1 MRLAAQ
7 VRAPFDDLRGVFEK
21 RGTRDRAV
29 KVTAAPTFGKRWLP
43 PRIPRFL
50 ALYPDVTIEIEAS
63 VDLRSIEGREFDVGV
78 RSGYGQWPGL
88 IAHELVPVVP
98 RTHAVAVARKV
109 ARRHRARRG
118 PAACAAAA
126 WEAAW
131 QDWFKAAGIGD
142 WSSARRLRM
151 SFETQDVLADVAQ
164 TGVGVALLSPFIFRE
179 EITAKRLICPVG
191 PTLPGPENFYVVY
204 DPARRDPA
212 RDLFIGWLRAT
223 VAAEMALPPPNGIP
237 QWRRRRRGVG
247 AQALGATRLST
258 RRIFTKTFRRK
269 RLSTFVPSR
278 LPIAKI
284 LIAELRR
291 SSAKLRCAAVICLPT
306 ESCAAMSL
314 DHSVAAGAGLSKAST
329 VGALTNR
336 NAPSCERLD
345 DDLRP
350 RAPGDGGSGRA

>member
-1 MRLAAQ
+1 MPPLEWLRGFEACARLASFSRAAEEIGISQAAMSLRIRDLEARLGARLFHRTRPRVSLTREGVRLAAQ
-7 VRAPFDDLRGVFEK
+7 VRVPFDDLRGVFEK

-88 IAHELVPVVP
+88 IAHELVPVYRAP
-98 RTHAVAVARKV
+98 MLSPSLAKSLGGIAR
-109 ARRHRARRG
+109 AEDLLRA
-118 PAACAAAA
+118 PLL

-204 DPARRDPA
+204 DPSRRDSA

-223 VAAEMALPPPNGIP
+223 VAAEMALPPANGIP
-237 QWRRRRRGVG
+237 VAPAKARRRVRR
-247 AQALGATRLST
+247 R
-258 RRIFTKTFRRK
+258 
-269 RLSTFVPSR
+269 
-278 LPIAKI
+278 
-284 LIAELRR
+284 
-291 SSAKLRCAAVICLPT
+291 
-306 ESCAAMSL
+306 
-314 DHSVAAGAGLSKAST
+314 
-329 VGALTNR
+329 
-336 NAPSCERLD
+336 
-345 DDLRP
+345 
-350 RAPGDGGSGRA
+350 

>member
-1 MRLAAQ
+1 MPPLEWLRGFEACARLASFSRAAEEIGITQAAMSLRIRDLEARLGARLFHRTRPRVSLTREGVRLAAQ
-7 VRAPFDDLRGVFEK
+7 VRAPFEDLRGVFEK

-63 VDLRSIEGREFDVGV
+63 VDLRSIEGREFNVGV

-88 IAHELVPVVP
+88 IAHELVPVY
-98 RTHAVAVARKV
+98 
-109 ARRHRARRG
+109 RAPMLSPLLAKSLGGISRAEDLLRA
-118 PAACAAAA
+118 PLL

-164 TGVGVALLSPFIFRE
+164 TGAGVALLSPFIFRD

-204 DPARRDPA
+204 DPSRRDSA

-237 QWRRRRRGVG
+237 IAQMKTRRPVRRR
-247 AQALGATRLST
+247 
-258 RRIFTKTFRRK
+258 
-269 RLSTFVPSR
+269 
-278 LPIAKI
+278 
-284 LIAELRR
+284 
-291 SSAKLRCAAVICLPT
+291 
-306 ESCAAMSL
+306 
-314 DHSVAAGAGLSKAST
+314 
-329 VGALTNR
+329 
-336 NAPSCERLD
+336 
-345 DDLRP
+345 
-350 RAPGDGGSGRA
+350 

>member
-1 MRLAAQ
+1 MPPLEWLRGFEACARLASFSRAAEEIGITQAAMSLRIRDLEARLGARLFHRTRPRVSLTREGVRLAAQ

-63 VDLRSIEGREFDVGV
+63 VDLRSIEGREFDVAV

-88 IAHELVPVVP
+88 IAHELVPVY
-98 RTHAVAVARKV
+98 
-109 ARRHRARRG
+109 RAPMLSPSLAKSLG
-118 PAACAAAA
+118 GILCAEDLLRAPLL

-179 EITAKRLICPVG
+179 EITAKRLICPIG

-204 DPARRDPA
+204 DPSRRDSA

-237 QWRRRRRGVG
+237 VAPTKARRRVRR
-247 AQALGATRLST
+247 R
-258 RRIFTKTFRRK
+258 
-269 RLSTFVPSR
+269 
-278 LPIAKI
+278 
-284 LIAELRR
+284 
-291 SSAKLRCAAVICLPT
+291 
-306 ESCAAMSL
+306 
-314 DHSVAAGAGLSKAST
+314 
-329 VGALTNR
+329 
-336 NAPSCERLD
+336 
-345 DDLRP
+345 
-350 RAPGDGGSGRA
+350 

>member
-1 MRLAAQ
+1 MPPLEWLRGFEACARLASFSRAAEEIGITQAAMSLRIRDLEARLGAKLFHRTRPRVSLTREGLRLAAQ
-7 VRAPFDDLRGVFEK
+7 VRAPFDELRGVFEK

-63 VDLRSIEGREFDVGV
+63 VDLRSIESREFDVGV

-88 IAHELVPVVP
+88 ISHELVPVY
-98 RTHAVAVARKV
+98 
-109 ARRHRARRG
+109 RAPMLSPSLAKSLGGILRAEDLLRA
-118 PAACAAAA
+118 PLL

-131 QDWFKAAGIGD
+131 QDWFKAAGISD

-204 DPARRDPA
+204 DPSRRDPA

-223 VAAEMALPPPNGIP
+223 VAAEMALPPPNGIVVVP
-237 QWRRRRRGVG
+237 AKARRQV
-247 AQALGATRLST
+247 
-258 RRIFTKTFRRK
+258 RK
-269 RLSTFVPSR
+269 R
-278 LPIAKI
+278 
-284 LIAELRR
+284 
-291 SSAKLRCAAVICLPT
+291 
-306 ESCAAMSL
+306 
-314 DHSVAAGAGLSKAST
+314 
-329 VGALTNR
+329 
-336 NAPSCERLD
+336 
-345 DDLRP
+345 
-350 RAPGDGGSGRA
+350 

>member
-1 MRLAAQ
+1 MPPLEWLRGFEACARLASFSRAAEEIGITQAAMSLRIRDLEARLGTRLFHRTRPRVSLTREGVRLAAQ
-7 VRAPFDDLRGVFEK
+7 VRVPFDDLRGVFEK
-21 RGTRDRAV
+21 HGTRDRAV

-63 VDLRSIEGREFDVGV
+63 VDLRTIEGREFDVGV

-88 IAHELVPVVP
+88 IAHELVPVYRAP
-98 RTHAVAVARKV
+98 MLSPSLAKSLGGIAR
-109 ARRHRARRG
+109 AEDLLRA
-118 PAACAAAA
+118 PLL

-204 DPARRDPA
+204 DPSRRDPA

-237 QWRRRRRGVG
+237 VAPAKARRRVRR
-247 AQALGATRLST
+247 R
-258 RRIFTKTFRRK
+258 
-269 RLSTFVPSR
+269 
-278 LPIAKI
+278 
-284 LIAELRR
+284 
-291 SSAKLRCAAVICLPT
+291 
-306 ESCAAMSL
+306 
-314 DHSVAAGAGLSKAST
+314 
-329 VGALTNR
+329 
-336 NAPSCERLD
+336 
-345 DDLRP
+345 
-350 RAPGDGGSGRA
+350 

>member
-1 MRLAAQ
+1 MPPLEWLRGFEACARLASFSRAAEEIGISQAAMSLRIRDLEARLGAKLFRRTRPRVSLTREGLRLAAQ

-63 VDLRSIEGREFDVGV
+63 VDLRPIESREFDIGV

-88 IAHELVPVVP
+88 IAHELVPVY
-98 RTHAVAVARKV
+98 
-109 ARRHRARRG
+109 RAPMLSPSLADSLGGISRAEDLLRA
-118 PAACAAAA
+118 PLL

-179 EITAKRLICPVG
+179 EITAKKLICPVG

-204 DPARRDPA
+204 DPSRRDPA

-237 QWRRRRRGVG
+237 VAPAKVQRRVHRR
-247 AQALGATRLST
+247 
-258 RRIFTKTFRRK
+258 
-269 RLSTFVPSR
+269 
-278 LPIAKI
+278 
-284 LIAELRR
+284 
-291 SSAKLRCAAVICLPT
+291 
-306 ESCAAMSL
+306 
-314 DHSVAAGAGLSKAST
+314 
-329 VGALTNR
+329 
-336 NAPSCERLD
+336 
-345 DDLRP
+345 
-350 RAPGDGGSGRA
+350 